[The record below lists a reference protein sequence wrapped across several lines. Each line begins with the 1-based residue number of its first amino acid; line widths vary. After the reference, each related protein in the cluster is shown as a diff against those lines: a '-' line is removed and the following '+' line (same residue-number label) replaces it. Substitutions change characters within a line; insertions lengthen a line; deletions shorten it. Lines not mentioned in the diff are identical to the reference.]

1 MKKWKLLGLACSLFV
16 LAGCASMDS
25 NIEVDNDFSGK
36 WESQLQI
43 PQPMSRVELES
54 TLQDSLQKEAK
65 GSVSIKKLDNK
76 ETTDKIQKVQQEL
89 KEFADKHIKLVAVD
103 PTGKEISDKDGTIK
117 SDNWKITAKFDDD
130 KELTKTY
137 KIIYGA
143 LGNSSAKNVI
153 SPYGDESNEYM
164 FYMGKSFG
172 TTKITVDGDIKK
184 DFETD
189 GVIKDN
195 TITFVKDKEIRF
207 VFTKASHFFRNTMIA
222 IVIIGGA
229 IGGFIVWKRRGV

>member
-16 LAGCASMDS
+16 LSGCASMDS
-25 NIEVDNDFSGK
+25 NIEVNNDFSGK

-43 PQPMSRVELES
+43 PEPMNKVELES
-54 TLQDSLQKEAK
+54 ALQDSFQKGAK
-65 GSVSIKKLDNK
+65 SSVPVGKLNDK
-76 ETTDKIQKVQQEL
+76 ETKDKIQKDQQEL
-89 KEFADKHIKLVAVD
+89 QEFADKHIKLEAVD
-103 PTGKEISDKDGTIK
+103 PTGKEISNKDGTVK
-117 SDNWKITAKFDDD
+117 SGNWKITAKFEDD
-130 KELTKTY
+130 KELSKTY

-143 LGNSSAKNVI
+143 LGSSSAENVI
-153 SPYGDESNEYM
+153 FPYGDENNEYM

-189 GVIKDN
+189 GVIKGN